1 LSATIALKPDEF
13 WRMSF
18 FEFFCQVKGF
28 YDRQEMEWKR
38 VYVLWSAQIKEPP
51 TFEEF
56 MGRPKKPSDMTE
68 EEILAEWEQV
78 VG

>member
-1 LSATIALKPDEF
+1 MTFP
-13 WRMSF
+13 
-18 FEFFCQVKGF
+18 EFFRYRDGF
-28 YDRQEMEWKR
+28 YAREEMRWKR
-38 VYVLWSAQIKEPP
+38 VHALWSVQVKEPV

-68 EEILAEWEQV
+68 EEILSEWEQV

>member
-1 LSATIALKPDEF
+1 MTFP
-13 WRMSF
+13 
-18 FEFFCQVKGF
+18 EFFRRVKGF
-28 YDRQEMEWKR
+28 HAREEMKWKR
-38 VYVLWSAQIKEPP
+38 VHALWSVQVKEPV

-68 EEILAEWEQV
+68 EEILSEWEQV